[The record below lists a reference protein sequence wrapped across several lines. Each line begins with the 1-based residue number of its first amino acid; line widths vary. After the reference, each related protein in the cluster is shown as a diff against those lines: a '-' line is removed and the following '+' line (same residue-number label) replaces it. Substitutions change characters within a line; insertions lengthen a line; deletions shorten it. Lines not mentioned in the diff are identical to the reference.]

1 MTVKQL
7 SVFVENK
14 QGKLGEVLHVLGE
27 ENINILSISLADT
40 AEYGLIRLITDN
52 PEKGRDALL
61 AAGFSSML
69 ADVLVIKV
77 PHVSGGLRRVLELLV
92 DKNVNVEY
100 TYCLTAAGHEASIVV
115 KTNELDTAIEV
126 LNSEKIELLSA
137 EDISDN

>member
-27 ENINILSISLADT
+27 QNVNILSLSLADT
-40 AEYGLIRLITDN
+40 SEYGLIRIIADK
-52 PEKGRDALL
+52 PELGRDALL
-61 AAGFSSML
+61 KAGFSSML

-77 PHVSGGLRRVLELLV
+77 PHVSGGLRKVLEFLV

-100 TYCLTAAGHEASIVV
+100 TYCLTAAGNEASIVV
-115 KTNELDTAIEV
+115 KTNELDATISILKAEG
-126 LNSEKIELLSA
+126 IELLS
-137 EDISDN
+137 SDNLSE